1 MSFLSKDFSVIIQ
14 GPISGKKDDSPEKQ
28 QTLQC
33 IKNIREK
40 LPEAEIIIS
49 TWIGEDADYL
59 DFDKIVYN
67 EDPGAI
73 TYNDFE
79 LKNVYNNN
87 NRQIVSTFNGLKLA
101 TRKYAIKMR
110 ADLRIES
117 TNFFNY
123 FGKYKAYN
131 KYNFFNQKILISTYF
146 SRNPEKLPLLYHI
159 SDLFQIGLTEDL
171 QNLWNID
178 LQPEPETTRAFPY
191 SKKIWNDPFR
201 HNKYKMKY
209 ASEQYIWF
217 AFTKKK
223 GLDLSLKYFSEIP
236 FRLIG
241 KSTIS
246 IVDNFVIL
254 SPEQI
259 GLKLPER
266 LVHGEKKLYTFKQ
279 WLNMYEKICV
289 KKSNSILIKIAVKAK
304 LVSLNYIFKNLMKD
318 VKQIFKSK
326 K

>member
-1 MSFLSKDFSVIIQ
+1 MTFLSKDFSVIIQ
-14 GPISGKKDDSPEKQ
+14 GPIIGKRDGSIEEQ

-49 TWIGEDADYL
+49 TWIGEDTNYL
-59 DFDKIVYN
+59 DFDKVVYN

-87 NRQIVSTFNGLKLA
+87 NRQIVSTSNGLKLA

-110 ADLRIES
+110 SDLRIEN

-123 FGKYKAYN
+123 LEKYKAYN
-131 KYNFFNQKILISTYF
+131 KYKFFNQKILVSTFF

-178 LQPEPETTRAFPY
+178 LQLEPETTRAFPY

-201 HNKYKMKY
+201 FNQYKMRY

-223 GLDLSLKYFSEIP
+223 
-236 FRLIG
+236 
-241 KSTIS
+241 
-246 IVDNFVIL
+246 
-254 SPEQI
+254 
-259 GLKLPER
+259 
-266 LVHGEKKLYTFKQ
+266 
-279 WLNMYEKICV
+279 
-289 KKSNSILIKIAVKAK
+289 ILIC
-304 LVSLNYIFKNLMKD
+304 L
-318 VKQIFKSK
+318 
-326 K
+326 